1 MQDDEATVRE
11 KLARWASLA
20 GFGVPFCWVSVRSAS
35 MEISFTLLLKDI
47 KLDHLRWTL
56 FSFRFFC
63 RSLKFALAGTLL
75 LTIASFPAA
84 GQSSDDDAP
93 QASLIKQLAAHNELN
108 KGVAE
113 YRKARYDAA
122 IAHFQKAAQLDP
134 GLLSARNYLGV
145 ALTQKVVP
153 GLDTPENLKTAQR
166 AIDIYKQL
174 LDGDLHD
181 VNAMKQIAGIDFS
194 IKKLDDAKAWQK
206 KILAENTKDPEA
218 AYAIG
223 VIDWTEAHQNVLKML
238 AAAGLNDDGE
248 GNAKAPAEVMAAIKT
263 QNGALIEE
271 ALKYLH
277 QAEEY
282 RFNYDD
288 AMAYLDLIYR
298 RKADLDW
305 GEEAARKDDVA
316 KAEEWRTKAME
327 ARKANEEKR
336 NAVPDSRKP

>member
-1 MQDDEATVRE
+1 M
-11 KLARWASLA
+11 
-20 GFGVPFCWVSVRSAS
+20 
-35 MEISFTLLLKDI
+35 
-47 KLDHLRWTL
+47 
-56 FSFRFFC
+56 FSFRSSC
-63 RSLKFALAGTLL
+63 RSLKFVLAGTLL
-75 LTIASFPAA
+75 LTIVSFSAA
-84 GQSSDDDAP
+84 GQTPDDDAP
-93 QASLIKQLAAHNELN
+93 QASLLKQLAAHNELN

-122 IAHFQKAAQLDP
+122 IAHFQKAEALDP
-134 GLLSARNYLGV
+134 SLLAAKNYLGV

-153 GLDTPENLKTAQR
+153 GIDTPENLKTAQR
-166 AIDIYKQL
+166 AIDIYKQF
-174 LDGDLHD
+174 LDRDSHD

-206 KILAENTKDPEA
+206 KILAENPKDPEA
-218 AYAIG
+218 AYAVG
-223 VIDWTEAHQNVLKML
+223 VIDWTEAHQNALKTL
-238 AAAGLNDDGE
+238 AVAGLNDDGE

-282 RFNYDD
+282 RPSYDD

-298 RKADLDW
+298 RKADMDW
-305 GEEAARKDDVA
+305 GDEAARKDDVA

-327 ARKANEEKR
+327 ARRANEEKR
-336 NAVPDSRKP
+336 SVVPDSRKP